1 MKFFLRK
8 KVYAAAAAA
17 LTLVWVLLYANRYH
31 IYRCLPARDGGELVL
46 SGGVLV
52 DRVAHQPFSGRARLK
67 NGEQTLV
74 LSYDEGRPDGLG
86 VACQDGRIKEIVN
99 WKKGRRD
106 GKFMS
111 FEDGHPHVSGTYRQ
125 NAKNGEWIQY
135 DENGRIALSRNYRND
150 VPEGVARRYYPNG
163 RVYIHMNYHDGIPD
177 GYYVMY
183 AESGEPIV
191 EAFLKNGR
199 FEAVKRY
206 NPNYQ
211 LPDRDEN
218 GGIVIRGLQNEE
230 EGRNRLLPV
239 VQ

>member
-1 MKFFLRK
+1 MKFFSRK

-17 LTLVWVLLYANRYH
+17 LTLVLVLLYVNRYH
-31 IYRCLPARDGGELVL
+31 IYHFLPARDGGELAL
-46 SGGVLV
+46 SGGILV

-67 NGEQTLV
+67 NGEQTIV
-74 LSYDEGRPDGLG
+74 LSYAKGRPDGLG
-86 VACQDGRIKEIVN
+86 VAYQNGRIKEVVN
-99 WKKGRRD
+99 WKEGRRN
-106 GKFMS
+106 GMFMS
-111 FEDGHPHVSGTYRQ
+111 FENGRPYVSGSYRQ

-135 DENGRIALSRNYRND
+135 DENGRIALSRTYQDD
-150 VPEGVARRYYPNG
+150 VSEGVARRYYPNG

-183 AESGEPIV
+183 TESGEPIV
-191 EAFLKNGR
+191 EAFLKNGH

-218 GGIVIRGLQNEE
+218 DGIVIRGLKNEKVAGKE
-230 EGRNRLLPV
+230 MPPA

>member
-111 FEDGHPHVSGTYRQ
+111 FEDGHPHVSRTP
-125 NAKNGEWIQY
+125 KT
-135 DENGRIALSRNYRND
+135 ENGYNMTKTGGSLSVATTGMMFPKALPAAITRTA
-150 VPEGVARRYYPNG
+150 G
-163 RVYIHMNYHDGIPD
+163 YISI
-177 GYYVMY
+177 
-183 AESGEPIV
+183 
-191 EAFLKNGR
+191 
-199 FEAVKRY
+199 
-206 NPNYQ
+206 
-211 LPDRDEN
+211 
-218 GGIVIRGLQNEE
+218 
-230 EGRNRLLPV
+230 
-239 VQ
+239 

>member
-111 FEDGHPHVSGTYRQ
+111 LENGHPHVSGTYRQ

-135 DENGRIALSRNYRND
+135 DENGRITLSRNYRND

-191 EAFLKNGR
+191 EAFLKNGH

>member
-1 MKFFLRK
+1 MKFLLRK
-8 KVYAAAAAA
+8 KVYAAAVAA
-17 LTLVWVLLYANRYH
+17 LTLILVLLYANRYH

-86 VACQDGRIKEIVN
+86 VACQDGRIKEVVN

-111 FEDGHPHVSGTYRQ
+111 FENGRPHVSGTYRQ
-125 NAKNGEWIQY
+125 NAKNGEWVQY

-163 RVYIHMNYHDGIPD
+163 WVYIHMNYHDGIPD

-218 GGIVIRGLQNEE
+218 GGIVIRGLQNEKE
-230 EGRNRLLPV
+230 SKNRLPPV

>member
-17 LTLVWVLLYANRYH
+17 LTLVLVLLYANRYH
-31 IYRCLPARDGGELVL
+31 IYRCLPACDGGELVL

-74 LSYDEGRPDGLG
+74 LSYDEGQPDGLG

-111 FEDGHPHVSGTYRQ
+111 FE
-125 NAKNGEWIQY
+125 NGLRMYPELIGRTLKT
-135 DENGRIALSRNYRND
+135 ENGYNMTKTGGSLSVAITEMMFPKALPAAITRTA
-150 VPEGVARRYYPNG
+150 G
-163 RVYIHMNYHDGIPD
+163 YISI
-177 GYYVMY
+177 
-183 AESGEPIV
+183 
-191 EAFLKNGR
+191 
-199 FEAVKRY
+199 
-206 NPNYQ
+206 
-211 LPDRDEN
+211 
-218 GGIVIRGLQNEE
+218 
-230 EGRNRLLPV
+230 
-239 VQ
+239 

>member
-86 VACQDGRIKEIVN
+86 VACQAAATASLCRLKTAIRMYPELIGRTPK
-99 WKKGRRD
+99 
-106 GKFMS
+106 
-111 FEDGHPHVSGTYRQ
+111 T
-125 NAKNGEWIQY
+125 
-135 DENGRIALSRNYRND
+135 ENGYNMTKTGGSLSVATTGMMSPKALPAAITRTA
-150 VPEGVARRYYPNG
+150 G
-163 RVYIHMNYHDGIPD
+163 YISI
-177 GYYVMY
+177 
-183 AESGEPIV
+183 
-191 EAFLKNGR
+191 
-199 FEAVKRY
+199 
-206 NPNYQ
+206 
-211 LPDRDEN
+211 
-218 GGIVIRGLQNEE
+218 
-230 EGRNRLLPV
+230 
-239 VQ
+239 

>member
-111 FEDGHPHVSGTYRQ
+111 PLLPERPGIYPY
-125 NAKNGEWIQY
+125 E
-135 DENGRIALSRNYRND
+135 LSRRHSRRILCD
-150 VPEGVARRYYPNG
+150 VCGKRRA
-163 RVYIHMNYHDGIPD
+163 DC
-177 GYYVMY
+177 
-183 AESGEPIV
+183 
-191 EAFLKNGR
+191 
-199 FEAVKRY
+199 
-206 NPNYQ
+206 
-211 LPDRDEN
+211 
-218 GGIVIRGLQNEE
+218 GGFS
-230 EGRNRLLPV
+230 
-239 VQ
+239 